1 MSSGYVSLTRETAT
15 TEGVSDERVFR
26 AGIAEHLP
34 GDVDDFRRLWQAI
47 LLRPAEPAGEDRE
60 VR

>member
-1 MSSGYVSLTRETAT
+1 MQGAALSRAIAT